1 MFVAELDGELVG
13 FASVSERQHW
23 VGDVDGYVGEL
34 AVAPSASR
42 KGVGRM
48 LIGAAEDWARER
60 GLAHLTLETGASN
73 RTARA
78 FYAALGFL
86 EEDVRLAKRLLP

>member
-1 MFVAELDGELVG
+1 
-13 FASVSERQHW
+13 
-23 VGDVDGYVGEL
+23 
-34 AVAPSASR
+34 
-42 KGVGRM
+42 M

-60 GLAHLTLETGASN
+60 GLVHLTLETGAGN